1 MEQLKAIF
9 EASMEHLTLTAQK
22 LGRFELLSD
31 DEVLAV
37 LSMLDKI
44 SKEQKRCI
52 ADIINLT
59 GCSPDKCDSI
69 IHMEQLLEA
78 YHQNQEKQNR
88 VSNLRIIVSQFL
100 AIHSDP
106 TYEEVISKDKHTLA
120 ALSDDELI
128 AFDDEGRLEVYKTFI
143 SCINKDPISV
153 SDVEP
158 LSSHFGFQVAFGLL
172 GHKYILQTDSLEDSI
187 AVPASSTPAATPN
200 NEAAAQDA
208 EVSDENTK
216 DVSQDNVE
224 DKNADSSDDEGSCN
238 RLILPENFWSPYM
251 YQVSNKKPKGSSSFF
266 DYYKKAGREIGS
278 ALAMVS
284 DLIMHEWGCTRAFID
299 KKLDDYATSTVD
311 RALTYLYKEGY
322 VGYCYLDGEDLD
334 NKFYYMTPSG
344 FSILEKESLQ
354 RKIRKNVHKY
364 YRPNISNASEFV
376 RFRAAIH
383 AHEFARSLPIDD
395 FSSTVYTEEG
405 FFGF

>member
-9 EASMEHLTLTAQK
+9 KASMEHLTLTAQK

-44 SKEQKRCI
+44 SKEQKRCM

-78 YHQNQEKQNR
+78 YHQDKEKQNR
-88 VSNLRIIVSQFL
+88 VSNLRVIVSQFL

-106 TYEEVISKDKHTLA
+106 TYEEAISKDKHALA

-128 AFDDEGRLEVYKTFI
+128 SFDDAGRLAIYKTFI
-143 SCINKDPISV
+143 SCIDKDPISV

-172 GHKYILQTDSLEDSI
+172 GRKYTLQNDPLEDSI
-187 AVPASSTPAATPN
+187 AVPAASAPEATPN
-200 NEAAAQDA
+200 NEAVTLGVEASNEKTYDF
-208 EVSDENTK
+208 
-216 DVSQDNVE
+216 SQDNAE
-224 DKNADSSDDEGSCN
+224 DTNTDSSDDEGSCN
-238 RLILPENFWSPYM
+238 NMILPENFWPSYI

-311 RALTYLYKEGY
+311 RVLTYLYKEGY
-322 VGYCYLDGEDLD
+322 V
-334 NKFYYMTPSG
+334 
-344 FSILEKESLQ
+344 
-354 RKIRKNVHKY
+354 
-364 YRPNISNASEFV
+364 
-376 RFRAAIH
+376 
-383 AHEFARSLPIDD
+383 
-395 FSSTVYTEEG
+395 
-405 FFGF
+405 